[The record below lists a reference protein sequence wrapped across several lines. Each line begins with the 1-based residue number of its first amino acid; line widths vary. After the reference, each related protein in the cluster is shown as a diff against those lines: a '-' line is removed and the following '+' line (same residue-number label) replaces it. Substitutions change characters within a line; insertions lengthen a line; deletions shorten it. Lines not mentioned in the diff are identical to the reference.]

1 MYLSGLKLNQLIKG
15 FKKLDLRGLGSVVL
29 LAGKNGSGKSRLLKL
44 LTQYQKVQDK
54 NQKGEYLSD
63 EEKEILDYVQP
74 ELMGKDG
81 QKIEIKEYTKINFLN
96 YSQYDVPLQSPDR
109 FPTYVISKAKENLAK
124 CDFEESALDALLYLK
139 YLIKHYRY
147 DPDSDEEN
155 DLNALN
161 ELLEALL
168 GQQLTSLD
176 GEPSMFGL
184 PLNEMQLSP
193 GQQYLLRMCIALHC
207 NKVKNNSILLLDEPE
222 THLHPDALLNLIY
235 QLQTRFQL
243 DQIWIAT
250 HSVAL
255 LSRFNT
261 SDIWHMTEQTAK
273 KLGSKSGPLMESL
286 LGELSQRVQLQDFIG
301 APVSFACNE
310 FAYECLWEPPTVPYK
325 RGDPQVTTTLKAVL
339 DDPSTQHEEVLQT
352 GTTVVV
358 DFGVGQ
364 GRFLEGV
371 GMDHREQLS
380 RLDYYAYDKFDTD
393 KETCQAIMCKYNI
406 DKTRYYNYSDI
417 QALREELK
425 IKGGATHVLMI
436 NVLHEIPPKEWPE
449 TFATI
454 ASFLRNDGKLI
465 LVETEELRYGE
476 KPYMDGFLVVQE
488 PAVKLLL
495 NEIDVRCDHC
505 EHPYERVVRYQ
516 IPKKMLLNVDSASVD
531 AAVEEIGRIS
541 LEKIYQLRRENNRSK
556 QWLLGVQLAFWTHQY
571 ANVQLF
577 LHSPMEEQKFNAKN
591 A

>member
-1 MYLSGLKLNQLIKG
+1 MYLSGLKLNQPIKG

-516 IPKKMLLNVDSASVD
+516 IPKKVLLNVDSASVD

>member
-1 MYLSGLKLNQLIKG
+1 MYLSGLKLNQPIKG

-273 KLGSKSGPLMESL
+273 KLGSKSGLLMESL

>member
-1 MYLSGLKLNQLIKG
+1 MYLSGLKLNQPIKG

-44 LTQYQKVQDK
+44 LTQYQKGQDK

>member
-1 MYLSGLKLNQLIKG
+1 MYLSGLKLNQPIKG

-44 LTQYQKVQDK
+44 LTQYPKVQDK

-193 GQQYLLRMCIALHC
+193 GQQYLLCMCIALHC